1 MKFGF
6 TDVIIFNVKSAFE
19 YFENKVVLN
28 DDFSMEDFEKLTKVV
43 NGDHLDF
50 IVLKKKQVLDEEFM
64 ANVYFRF
71 PGTMLFVA
79 KTKYNGMFEDTISQ
93 HEIGKFV
100 RIVNHSAS
108 YGCPIRFVDMD
119 DDFAAYLP
127 SQVVSASLKVNKM
140 VEKIKNSKA
149 NNCKLSQFEK
159 YMYAY
164 EFVTSHETDLKDGKK
179 SFFAGLINGKLNQTA
194 SSELLNELCKKL
206 NIPSMLVKMYIPKP
220 EVQNLSDTDSSQY
233 SESDVCFVHI
243 KDNVYGIDGI
253 YVAIPSLDMGFVDG
267 KPTINHALLTYQ
279 DFTNLLGYQFYFKF
293 NKLDLMMLNE
303 FLSSIGKTD
312 KIADVRLDSK
322 ESLKIMQAVTAGICL
337 DVSPFLL
344 DKKDIENE
352 NIVDEF
358 AKIAEEFLNV
368 KQVPRMVDETKFSK
382 FVQEQFTYY
391 QIQNELLQQNGF
403 KKIHMGDDFQFVLN
417 MLKEFYSNYNIDF
430 EKFAE
435 LVLKEKSNFQLPKE
449 MVLQHETFF
458 ENSALMQDFK
468 LFEEIQK
475 KVSQIELNDYCG
487 ALTNIAKSKGLITS
501 VATKQ
506 AIETI
511 NKSREKAKDW
521 WVRDVLSNPF
531 LGEKQKTT
539 QRPSEKKYLS

>member
-322 ESLKIMQAVTAGICL
+322 ESLKIMQAVTAGVCL

>member
-28 DDFSMEDFEKLTKVV
+28 DDFSMDDFEKLTKAV

-322 ESLKIMQAVTAGICL
+322 ESLKIMQAVTAGVCL

-475 KVSQIELNDYCG
+475 KVSQIQLNDYCG